1 MKVAFNVLDRQ
12 FMMHQE
18 EYEAKAIEVLRSGWY
33 ILGNEVSAFEDEFA
47 SYIGSNYAVGLASGL
62 DALVLAFRALDIGE
76 GDEVIVAG
84 NAYIACVMGI
94 SMNNAVPV
102 FCEPDEYY
110 NIDADKVAKLITPKT
125 KAILAVHLYGQ
136 PCDMKALKQICEDN
150 KLYLVEDCAQS
161 HGATF
166 DGIKTG
172 RFSDIACFSF
182 YPSKNLGAFGDSG
195 AIVTD
200 DEDLA
205 NKIKVLRN
213 YGSEKR
219 YYNEVV
225 GYNSRLDEMQ
235 AGLLRIKLKYLDE
248 LNKERIAI
256 ANRYLKEIKN
266 SKINL
271 PKIMDKAMPIWH
283 LFVVSVKKRELLL
296 EYLNDKKVGVMIHY
310 PIPPHLSG
318 AYAYLGYKKGDYPIT
333 EAYANEVVSLPI
345 YNGMTKEEVDYVIE
359 ALNNYK

>member
-12 FMMHQE
+12 FMMFQK
-18 EYEAKAIEVLRSGWY
+18 EYEDKAIEVLRSGWY
-33 ILGNEVSAFEDEFA
+33 ILGKEVEAFENEFA
-47 SYIGSNYAVGLASGL
+47 SYIGSKHTVGLASGL
-62 DALVLAFRALDIGE
+62 DALILAFRALGIGE

-84 NAYIACVMGI
+84 NAYIACMMGI

-102 FCEPDEYY
+102 FCEPDDYY
-110 NIDADKVAKLITPKT
+110 NIDVEKITKLITPRT

-136 PCDMKALKQICEDN
+136 PCDMVGLKKICEDN

-161 HGATF
+161 HGSTF

-182 YPSKNLGAFGDSG
+182 YPSKNLGAFGDAG

-200 DEDLA
+200 DQVLA

-235 AGLLRIKLKYLDE
+235 AGLLRVKLKYLDA

-256 ANRYLKEIKN
+256 ANRYLNEIVN
-266 SKINL
+266 PKIIL
-271 PKIMDKAMPIWH
+271 PKIKDKAVPIWH
-283 LFVVSVKKRELLL
+283 LFVVRVNDRDGFVKH
-296 EYLNDKKVGVMIHY
+296 LNDKEIGSVIHY
-310 PIPPHLSG
+310 PIPPHLSE

-333 EAYANEVVSLPI
+333 EGYANSVVSIPI
-345 YNGMTKEEVDYVIE
+345 YNGMTTIEIDYVID
-359 ALNNYK
+359 ALNVYL